1 MSSVSAWSVAHIFF
15 LSCALFSASVVL
27 RSNNFLFDLS
37 LITGQSE
44 LAQIEGYEQ
53 GILRLLCLQC
63 WVLEAVLMI
72 VALMLTNN
80 EQGRRRILL
89 VLLAYRVLNFIMDVM
104 VFEGFAVVQTG
115 GYTLSA
121 VGYYLWEASRTSL
134 SRAETDGG
142 GGNRTAEGKKGQ

>member
-1 MSSVSAWSVAHIFF
+1 MSSVSAWTVAHIFF

-37 LITGQSE
+37 LITGQSQ

-72 VALMLTNN
+72 VALILRNN
-80 EQGRRRILL
+80 EGRRRILL
-89 VLLAYRVLNFIMDVM
+89 VLLVYRVLNFIMDV
-104 VFEGFAVVQTG
+104 VTFEGFALVQTG

-121 VGYYLWEASRTSL
+121 VGYYLWEASR
-134 SRAETDGG
+134 GG
-142 GGNRTAEGKKGQ
+142 DRREGKKGL